1 MASGNSG
8 RKKFTLTGFRP
19 THMKRARKKR
29 AIIEVILIVSKKLEG
44 CRVAL
49 LSAVVIFLPLFSACT
64 EKAPLSLSTRA
75 NLQTTAPPN
84 ASYAQFTDIPV
95 PAGAKMDLDRT
106 LVFGE
111 KNLWIGRLVFT
122 TELGASDAY
131 DFFTTELP
139 RFGWQSVTMVR
150 SRTNILIYT
159 RDNRAATLAITGQKL
174 GGSTVLFSVSPLNSG
189 KEGNNLSP
197 SDGIQVIPLMK

>member
-1 MASGNSG
+1 M
-8 RKKFTLTGFRP
+8 
-19 THMKRARKKR
+19 
-29 AIIEVILIVSKKLEG
+29 IVFKKLESS
-44 CRVAL
+44 RASL
-49 LSAVVIFLPLFSACT
+49 LSALAVSLTLFSACT

-75 NLQTTAPPN
+75 NPQTAALPS

-159 RDNRAATLAITGQKL
+159 RDNRAATLSITGQKL
-174 GGSTVLFSVSPLNSG
+174 GGSTVFFSVSPLNSG
-189 KEGNNLSP
+189 KDGNTLSP
-197 SDGIQVIPLMK
+197 SDGIQVVPLMK